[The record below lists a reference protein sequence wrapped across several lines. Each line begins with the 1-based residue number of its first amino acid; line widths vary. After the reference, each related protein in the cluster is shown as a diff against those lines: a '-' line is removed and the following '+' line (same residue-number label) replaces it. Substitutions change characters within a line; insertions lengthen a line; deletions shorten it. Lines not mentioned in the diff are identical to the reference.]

1 MSAKTYA
8 RRFGK
13 DKREQQVTVER
24 LPGLVIEYSSDDV
37 NGVGPA
43 RKQRTSSVRRTAREI
58 ERRLRAAGY
67 TPQDGAA

>member
-13 DKREQQVTVER
+13 DKQQQVTVER
-24 LPGLVIEYSSDDV
+24 LPGLVIESSSDDV
-37 NGVGPA
+37 RGAGPV
-43 RKQRTSSVRRTAREI
+43 RRHPTSSVRRTAREI